1 MKKTAISKNIMAHSY
16 LSRDISWLYFNERVL
31 QEAND
36 SNESLY
42 NRIRFLGIFSNNL
55 DEFFRVRV
63 ASLKRMASYT
73 KSNNVVSGYTNVYY
87 KGILNEIQEI
97 VLAQQQQFEQIWKQI
112 LQELK
117 QQKIFLLRETQ
128 LNKEQ
133 QHFISAY
140 FDNEVRSNTIPLM
153 LSHIPQFPYLREK
166 SIYLAIVLSHSKQP
180 SKRQYALIEVPTK
193 QHGRFLLL
201 PSKTGT
207 SAVIL
212 LEDVIRY
219 NLPNIFSYLDVD
231 TFNAYIIKITKDA
244 EIELDNEELVN
255 YTTNIEKALK
265 KRRTGKPVRF
275 IYDKEI
281 DAGVLTFL
289 IKKLNLN
296 NIDNITP
303 GGRIHNFRH
312 FMDFPK
318 TLFPKRKLMP
328 SPPAFTHPLLVNV
341 KRVTDIV
348 LVRDVLFHFPYHKF
362 DSIIDMLREAAFDP
376 LVTSIKICCYRLA
389 SYSKIINALINA
401 ARNGK
406 AITVMLELRAR
417 FDEEA
422 NLEWKELLELDGIKV
437 LTGFPDMKVH
447 AKIALIT
454 KKVNKRNIKYGFI
467 SSGNIN
473 EKTAQVYSDVCLFTS
488 NKKVMNDITHIFNFL
503 EKPTKN
509 FAALKKCKT
518 LWVSPISMRQQLLA
532 HILKEIQFAKKGKA
546 AFIYFK
552 VNACTDIEIIEAL
565 RQASN
570 NGVDVRLIIRSAY
583 TVKTNIKHIT
593 KEPRVISIVDAYLE
607 HARHYIFSNNGKPKV
622 YISSADIMRRN
633 LDFRI
638 EAACPIILSQQ
649 IERVIH
655 IFNLQWND
663 NVKARS
669 LQLHALNEYV
679 SHNTTRKKIRSQQ
692 EIYTYLQHIKN
703 NM

>member
-1 MKKTAISKNIMAHSY
+1 MKKTTVSKNIMAHTY

-36 SNESLY
+36 KAESLY

-63 ASLKRMASYT
+63 AALKRIAAYT
-73 KSNNVVSGYTNVYY
+73 KTNKTVSGYTYPYY

-97 VLAQQQQFEQIWKQI
+97 VLAQQQQFEQIWRQI
-112 LQELK
+112 LLELK
-117 QQKIFLLRETQ
+117 QQKIFLLKETQ
-128 LNKEQ
+128 LNKAQ
-133 QHFISAY
+133 QQFITSY
-140 FDNEVRSNTIPLM
+140 FENEVRSNTIPLM
-153 LSHIPQFPYLREK
+153 LNHISHFPYLREK

-180 SKRQYALIEVPTK
+180 LKRQYALIEVPTR

-201 PSKTGT
+201 PAKTST
-207 SAVIL
+207 SSVIL

-244 EIELDNEELVN
+244 EIELDNEELVS
-255 YTTNIEKALK
+255 YATNIEKALK

-281 DAGVLTFL
+281 DSGLLTFL
-289 IKKLNLN
+289 IERLNLS

-318 TLFPKRKLMP
+318 TLFPKTQLMP

-341 KRVTDIV
+341 KRVTDVV
-348 LVRDVLFHFPYHKF
+348 LRRDVLLHFPYHKF
-362 DSIIDMLREAAFDP
+362 DSIIDMLREAALDP
-376 LVTSIKICCYRLA
+376 LVASIKICCYRLA
-389 SYSKIINALINA
+389 SNSKIINALINA

-422 NLEWKELLELDGIKV
+422 NLEWKELLEVEGIKV
-437 LTGFPDMKVH
+437 LTGFPNMKVH
-447 AKIALIT
+447 AKIAMIT
-454 KKVNKRNIKYGFI
+454 KKTNKGIVKYGFM

-473 EKTAQVYSDVCLFTS
+473 EKTALVYSDVCLFTS
-488 NKKVMNDITHIFNFL
+488 NKKIMNDVTHVFNFL

-518 LWVSPISMRQQLLA
+518 IWVSPVSMRQQLLA
-532 HILKEIQFAKKGKA
+532 HVQKEIQFAKKGKA
-546 AFIYFK
+546 SFIYIK
-552 VNACTDIEIIEAL
+552 VNACTDMEIIEAL
-565 RQASN
+565 RQASH
-570 NGVDVRLIIRSAY
+570 NGVDVRLIIRGAY
-583 TVKTNIKHIT
+583 TAKTNTKHIT
-593 KEPRVISIVDAYLE
+593 KEPLAISIVDAYLE
-607 HARHYIFSNNGKPKV
+607 HTRHYIFSNNGKPKV
-622 YISSADIMRRN
+622 YLSSADIMRRN

-638 EAACPIILSQQ
+638 EAACPITLPQQ
-649 IERVIH
+649 VERVIH
-655 IFNLQWND
+655 IFNMQWQD
-663 NVKARS
+663 NVKARN
-669 LQLHALNEYV
+669 LQLHALNEYIGGDQK
-679 SHNTTRKKIRSQQ
+679 KKIRSQQ
-692 EIYTYLQHIKN
+692 EIYTYLQRIKN